1 MWIRHPQPC
10 FWKHDF
16 ATQYSFRLLLQFLT
30 TSTQFFYFHFSTHPN
45 CVYWPNSPGI
55 APWISSSVS
64 LFINFQGLP
73 QPRFLTKIPVC
84 SNHFANQLLPGFL
97 PRFCFSL
104 TFRFYP
110 NPVFDQNPKVQCH
123 ERVYSRWMTVISLL
137 HVPNGVLVKIKLY
150 PNPVFWPKSQSAG
163 PWKGI

>member
-1 MWIRHPQPC
+1 MLIRHPQPC

-16 ATQYSFRLLLQFLT
+16 ATQNSFRLLLQFLT
-30 TSTQFFYFHFSTHPN
+30 TSTQFFYFHVSTYRN

-55 APWISSSVS
+55 APWISSSVL
-64 LFINFQGLP
+64 LFINFLGLP
-73 QPRFLTKIPVC
+73 EPRFLTKISMC
-84 SNHFANQLLPGFL
+84 SNHFAYQLLPGFL

-123 ERVYSRWMTVISLL
+123 ERVYSIYFLEGLIVTGICSHNTCHSNNSYFNAKCENYTTKL
-137 HVPNGVLVKIKLY
+137 GV
-150 PNPVFWPKSQSAG
+150 
-163 PWKGI
+163 